1 MYNSM
6 NEQVGGN
13 FLSRQPRHGLRLVK
27 VKSLCM
33 FIVAYDWSISIS
45 CGLHLPGNI
54 CTFLI
59 E

>member
-1 MYNSM
+1 MY